1 MTHEKSNK
9 RAILGVILVL
19 IGAFLV
25 IDNFNFFPYAIRNIF
40 FSWEMILI
48 VLGAILLASRENKT
62 TGVVL
67 ILIGGFFLIP
77 DVLHIPYEFR
87 RIFWPMIFI
96 FIGLAILFRRGGHRS
111 VHTSGNQDYIDE
123 LSVFGGSERLITS
136 KDFKGGRVT
145 YIFGGSTINL
155 TQSELSK
162 GENIIDVFTMFG
174 GGKFIVPR
182 DWDVKVEV
190 TSVFGGFSDK
200 RLPDPH
206 IVYDPG
212 KQLVIKGFVIFGGG
226 ELQSY

>member
-1 MTHEKSNK
+1 MTNEKSNK

-25 IDNFNFFPYAIRNIF
+25 IDNFDFFPYAIRDIF

-77 DVLHIPYEFR
+77 DVLHIPHDFG

-111 VHTSGNQDYIDE
+111 RHI
-123 LSVFGGSERLITS
+123 
-136 KDFKGGRVT
+136 
-145 YIFGGSTINL
+145 
-155 TQSELSK
+155 
-162 GENIIDVFTMFG
+162 
-174 GGKFIVPR
+174 
-182 DWDVKVEV
+182 
-190 TSVFGGFSDK
+190 SDSPFFQY
-200 RLPDPH
+200 RTR
-206 IVYDPG
+206 
-212 KQLVIKGFVIFGGG
+212 Q
-226 ELQSY
+226 

>member
-25 IDNFNFFPYAIRNIF
+25 IDNLNFLPYTIRNIF

-48 VLGAILLASRENKT
+48 VLGVILLTSRENKT
-62 TGVVL
+62 TGIVL
-67 ILIGGFFLIP
+67 IIIGGFFLIP
-77 DVLHIPYEFR
+77 DVLHIPFEFR

-96 FIGLAILFRRGGHRS
+96 LVGLAILFRRGGHRNNYS
-111 VHTSGNQDYIDE
+111 AGDQDYIDE
-123 LSVFGGSERLITS
+123 LSIFGGSERMITS
-136 KDFKGGRVT
+136 KNFKGGKVT

-155 TQSELSK
+155 SQAELSK
-162 GENIIDVFTMFG
+162 GENLLDVFTIFG

-182 DWDVKVEV
+182 DWDIKVDV

-200 RLPDPH
+200 RLTDPN

-212 KQLVIKGFVIFGGG
+212 KQLIIKGIVIFGGG
-226 ELQSY
+226 EVHNY

>member
-1 MTHEKSNK
+1 MTNEKSNK

-25 IDNFNFFPYAIRNIF
+25 IDNFNFFPYAIRDIF

-67 ILIGGFFLIP
+67 MIVGGFFLIP
-77 DVLHIPYEFR
+77 DVLHIPHDFR

-96 FIGLAILFRRGGHRS
+96 LIGLAILFRRGGHRTRHIS
-111 VHTSGNQDYIDE
+111 DSQDYIDE
-123 LSVFGGSERLITS
+123 LCIFGGSERLITS
-136 KDFKGGRVT
+136 KDFKGGKVT

-155 TQSELSK
+155 TQSELAK
-162 GENIIDVFTMFG
+162 GENLIDVFTMFG

-190 TSVFGGFSDK
+190 TSIFGGFSDK
-200 RLPDPH
+200 RLTDPR

-226 ELQSY
+226 EIHSF